1 MKQVTRWQQMESVV
15 ESKLYGNES
24 NSSISILLL
33 REGGVVEDRGGRRN
47 NVCSYFFVNDR
58 VMYSPTTSPYGYSS
72 FPKEEIRDT
81 IDFLVSPIRDTIDY
95 HLAQNRTVW
104 SSNQV
109 FRTNPVIF
117 HSQGRRSIILTPLQ
131 ASQAHTVEAYTIYL
145 FAASWY
151 NRYRNALYSFYRRV
165 Y

>member
-81 IDFLVSPIRDTIDY
+81 IDY